1 MEISI
6 QSVIQEML
14 FDNKARGL
22 SKNTIIFREKTRKVF
37 SVFFLYQNDI
47 LNISEIKPIHIKQ
60 YLVDR
65 LECGYSET
73 SVNAQLGIIR
83 AFVCIL
89 CIVFNKEINMID
101 LANHINS

>member
-37 SVFFLYQNDI
+37 SVFFVP
-47 LNISEIKPIHIKQ
+47 K
-60 YLVDR
+60 
-65 LECGYSET
+65 
-73 SVNAQLGIIR
+73 
-83 AFVCIL
+83 
-89 CIVFNKEINMID
+89 
-101 LANHINS
+101 

>member
-1 MEISI
+1 M
-6 QSVIQEML
+6 
-14 FDNKARGL
+14 
-22 SKNTIIFREKTRKVF
+22 
-37 SVFFLYQNDI
+37 YQNDI